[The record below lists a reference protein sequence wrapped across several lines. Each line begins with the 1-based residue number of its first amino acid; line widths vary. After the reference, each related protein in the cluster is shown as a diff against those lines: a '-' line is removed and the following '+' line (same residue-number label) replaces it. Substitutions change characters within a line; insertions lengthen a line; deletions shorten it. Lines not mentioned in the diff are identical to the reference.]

1 MINSRQK
8 GSRVEREAAKYLTR
22 LGFPSSRNARN
33 GLSKPDLETPFVRL
47 HLEVKGDQSIGLDTK
62 ALTAACDQAARD
74 AVAHDRAMW
83 AVLWKVDRKGWRLT
97 YQANGFA
104 VATPRTYIQP
114 TYFVHAT
121 VAGDDD
127 IAAMLQF
134 LEGH

>member
-8 GSRVEREAAKYLTR
+8 GSRVEREAAKYLTA

-62 ALTAACDQAARD
+62 ALTAACDQAKRD
-74 AVAHDRAMW
+74 AATHDRPEW
-83 AVLWKVDRKGWRLT
+83 GVLWKVDRKGWRLT
-97 YQANGFA
+97 YQLIVWADDDT
-104 VATPRTYIQP
+104 VR
-114 TYFVHAT
+114 FVYTT

-127 IAAMLQF
+127 IKTVLTW
-134 LEGH
+134 LEG

>member
-62 ALTAACDQAARD
+62 ALTAACNQAKRD
-74 AVAHDRAMW
+74 AATNERPAW

-97 YQANGFA
+97 FPYGM
-104 VATPRTYIQP
+104 TYP
-114 TYFVHAT
+114 T
-121 VAGDDD
+121 VAGDED
-127 IAAMLQF
+127 IKAI
-134 LEGH
+134 LEWAERGW